1 MTDQADGGGGVRH
14 VAWFYRT
21 PAEYRAV
28 IEEFV
33 RTAQALGEP
42 VLVAVPFAQLPPG
55 WAAPG
60 GRRVTITDM
69 AEMGRNPA
77 RLIPV
82 LRAFCDRHA
91 GQRVRYLGEAA
102 WPGRSAAEL
111 QETARCEALSN
122 LALADAE
129 ISMLCPYN
137 SALLT
142 PSVISDARA
151 THPTELRAG
160 GECASPSY
168 REPADFLAKLDKPL
182 LAPATAEALGYG
194 RDLRPVRELV
204 AAAGQRAGLDPSRC
218 TDLVIA
224 ASEVAANT
232 LRHTGGT
239 GIIRLWSADGE
250 VLCQIEDS
258 GFISDPL
265 AGHRRPVANRTGGHG
280 LWLVNQICD
289 LAEIS
294 TSELGTTIRL
304 HMSCPT

>member
-1 MTDQADGGGGVRH
+1 LTDQAVGGSGIRH

-21 PAEYRAV
+21 LAEYRAV
-28 IEEFV
+28 VEEFV
-33 RTAQALGEP
+33 RAGQALGEP
-42 VLVAVPFAQLPPG
+42 VLVAVPLAQLSPG
-55 WAAPG
+55 WAVPG
-60 GRRVTITDM
+60 GPHVTVTDM

-77 RLIPV
+77 RIIPV
-82 LRAFCDRHA
+82 LRAFYDRHI
-91 GQRVRYLGEAA
+91 GQRVRYIGEAA

-111 QETARCEALSN
+111 RETARYEALSN

-129 ISMLCPYN
+129 ITMLCPYN
-137 SALLT
+137 SASLP
-142 PSVISDARA
+142 PSAITDARA
-151 THPTELRAG
+151 THPAELRAG
-160 GECASPSY
+160 AECASPSY
-168 REPADFLAKLDKPL
+168 QEPADYLAKLDTPL
-182 LAPATAEALGYG
+182 PAPATAEALEYG

-224 ASEVAANT
+224 ASEIAANT
-232 LRHTGGT
+232 LRHTSGT
-239 GIIRLWSADGE
+239 GIIRLWWADDE

-265 AGHRRPVANRTGGHG
+265 AGHRQPVANRPGGHG
-280 LWLVNQICD
+280 LWLVNQVCD
-289 LAEIS
+289 LTEIS

>member
-1 MTDQADGGGGVRH
+1 LTDQAGGGSGLRH

-21 PAEYRAV
+21 PAEYHAMV
-28 IEEFV
+28 EEFL
-33 RTAQALGEP
+33 RAGQALDEP
-42 VLVAVPFAQLPPG
+42 VLVAVPLAQLPRG
-55 WAAPG
+55 WAVPG
-60 GRRVTITDM
+60 GPHVTITDM

-77 RLIPV
+77 RIIPV
-82 LRAFCDRHA
+82 LRAFCDQHP

-102 WPGRSAAEL
+102 WPTRSAAGL
-111 QETARCEALSN
+111 RETARCEALSN
-122 LALADAE
+122 LALADAD
-129 ISMLCPYN
+129 IGMLCPYN
-137 SALLT
+137 SASLP
-142 PSVISDARA
+142 PSVITDARA
-151 THPTELRAG
+151 THPHELRAG
-160 GECASPSY
+160 AECASPGY
-168 REPADFLAKLDKPL
+168 QDPADYLAKLETPL
-182 LAPATAEALGYG
+182 PAPATAEAFEYG

-232 LRHTGGT
+232 LRHAGGT
-239 GIIRLWSADGE
+239 GIIRLWLADEE

-265 AGHRRPVANRTGGHG
+265 AGHRRPAANRPGGHG
-280 LWLVNQICD
+280 LWLVNQVCD

-304 HMSCPT
+304 HMSRPA